1 MDLEKKGSK
10 RFAYACE
17 EALGYAVTRSV
28 RDKDGIS
35 AAMALADVA
44 ERCRRKGQSLLDRLH
59 EIERRLGVWGS
70 AQHSVKV
77 RGVGALADIER
88 ALDRLSS
95 SPPESVGGFRV
106 VNVRDYRRGET
117 ERPRWLGSA
126 LLIELELEQ
135 GRVLVRPSGTEPKLK
150 VYVDVRGEVGAS
162 GSVFAEE
169 EALAERAAL
178 LAREVVTMLGIS
190 RDDGRA

>member
-1 MDLEKKGSK
+1 
-10 RFAYACE
+10 
-17 EALGYAVTRSV
+17 
-28 RDKDGIS
+28 
-35 AAMALADVA
+35 
-44 ERCRRKGQSLLDRLH
+44 LLDRLH
-59 EIERRLGVWGS
+59 DIERRLGVWGS
-70 AQHSVKV
+70 AQHSVTV
-77 RGVGALADIER
+77 RGAGALADIGR
-88 ALDRLSS
+88 ALDKLGA
-95 SPPESVGGFRV
+95 SPPESIGGMRV
-106 VNVRDYRRGET
+106 VACRDYRHGLN

-126 LLIELELEQ
+126 LLIELELELEQ